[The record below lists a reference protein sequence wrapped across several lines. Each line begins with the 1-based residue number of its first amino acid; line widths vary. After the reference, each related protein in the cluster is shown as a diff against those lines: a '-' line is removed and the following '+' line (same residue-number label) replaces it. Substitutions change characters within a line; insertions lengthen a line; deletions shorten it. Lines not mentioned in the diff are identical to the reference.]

1 MGKSKKNKNDFI
13 IQGGILAAAGIIVRL
28 IGLVRRIPLTN
39 IIGDEGNGYY
49 AAAYEV
55 YAIILLLSS
64 YSLPL
69 AVSKMVSARVGKGQ
83 YKNAERIFKSSL
95 LFAIIVGSLASV
107 FVYFSAD
114 FLAASVM
121 LEPMSAIA
129 LRMLSPAL
137 LLVAVMGVFRGYFQG
152 LGTMMPT
159 AVSQII
165 EQVFLVAASLTGA
178 VIFSNYG
185 SKVAALLQNPSYEAS
200 YGAAGGTIG
209 CSIGAIIGLA
219 FLVFVYVI
227 YAPRFRRQI
236 NKDQTKNLETYRVI
250 FKILLL
256 TIIPVILNTA
266 VYNLCNIVNQRV
278 FNASMIAK
286 GLEDLKT
293 FQWGV
298 FSGKYRVII
307 NIPIALAS
315 AMSAS
320 TIPTLVKLIETK
332 NIKQARAKIQ
342 NVIRVTMIIAIP
354 CAVGIGVLAKPIID
368 MLFSGEIDM
377 AANMLH
383 IGAISVVFY
392 AFSTLTN
399 GVLQGINR
407 MRIPVRNSF
416 ISLIV
421 EIGFLYLILNYTEI
435 GVYGVVLANIVFSGL
450 MCVLNFF
457 AIRKHLKYKQEIFK
471 TFIIPGISAIIM
483 GVVVFLVYRVFSLF
497 AGNIIISAVGV
508 LVGALT
514 YFLAL
519 VLLKGIGER
528 ELRMIPMGTRLLPI
542 LRRMN
547 LLPKEEEYEDE

>member
-1 MGKSKKNKNDFI
+1 MGKKNKSKNNFI
-13 IQGGILAAAGIIVRL
+13 VQGGILAIAGIIVRL
-28 IGLVRRIPLTN
+28 IGLVRRIPLAH

-49 AAAYEV
+49 ATAYEV

-95 LFAIIVGSLASV
+95 LFATIVGSIASI
-107 FVYFSAD
+107 FVYFTAD
-114 FLAASVM
+114 SLSILM

-129 LRMLSPAL
+129 LRMLAPAL

-165 EQVFLVAASLTGA
+165 EQVFLVIASLTGA
-178 VIFSNYG
+178 YIFSNYG
-185 SKVAALLQNPSYEAS
+185 SKVAALLQNSSYEAS

-227 YAPRFRRQI
+227 YAPRFKRQI
-236 NKDQTKNLETYRVI
+236 DRDQTKNLESYRTI

-256 TIIPVILNTA
+256 TIVPVILNTA

-278 FNASMIAK
+278 FNASMVAK

-293 FQWGV
+293 LQWGV
-298 FSGKYRVII
+298 FTGKYRVII

-332 NIKQARAKIQ
+332 DFKQARSKIK

-354 CAVGIGVLAKPIID
+354 CAVGIGVLAKPIIYL
-368 MLFSGEIDM
+368 LFSTGELDM
-377 AANMLH
+377 AAYMLN
-383 IGAISVVFY
+383 IGAVSVVLY

-421 EIGFLYLILNYTEI
+421 EIVFLYLILNFTNI

-457 AIRKHLKYKQEIFK
+457 AIRKHLKYKQELFK
-471 TFIIPGISAIIM
+471 TFIIPGVSAIIM
-483 GVVVFLVYRVFSLF
+483 GIVIFVVCRVFSLF
-497 AGNIIISAVGV
+497 AGDLVITFVGV
-508 LVGALT
+508 IVGSIM
-514 YFLAL
+514 YFIAL

-528 ELRMIPMGTRLLPI
+528 ELQMIPMGTKCIPI
-542 LRRMN
+542 LKKFN
-547 LLPKEEEYEDE
+547 LLPKEDSYENE